1 MLLAVLGLVLV
12 GLLIGSAM
20 CAAVLHVS
28 AKRGWTDAIGA
39 EAHKQHEAVVPNTG
53 GVAIFWAVLLPIVGI
68 LLAAWAVPIESW
80 PPELRQHIPGLRSET
95 LAGALLLSAVVIMHV
110 LGLIDDRRR
119 LGPWSKM
126 GVMLL
131 AAALL
136 ATAAD
141 MRVLLVLDQWGPG
154 GYVLSVLV
162 SVVWIVLIVNAF
174 NFLDNMDGLSAGVA
188 MILAGLYLI
197 ITLAGGQWFVA
208 GLCALLCGSLLAFL
222 CFNLPPARL
231 FMGDGGSLVIGL
243 LMAIVSIRTTYYQPE
258 AVDHHR
264 HGVLMPLI
272 MMAVPLYDFVS
283 VTVVR
288 LLRGMSPFRGDHNH
302 FSHRLVRLGLS
313 KQRAVGLIWLCTLA
327 TGMSGLVIGWLA
339 KDMALIVGIQAL
351 VILAAL
357 ALLESG
363 VRREER

>member
-28 AKRGWTDAIGA
+28 HGRGWIDAIGA
-39 EAHKQHEAVVPNTG
+39 ETHKQHDVVVPNTG
-53 GVAIFWAVLLPIVGI
+53 GVAIFWAVILPMIGI
-68 LLAAWAVPIESW
+68 MLAAWAVPPEAW
-80 PPELRQHIPGLRSET
+80 PAELAQHIPGLRSET
-95 LAGALLLSAVVIMHV
+95 LAVALLLGSVVIMHV

-119 LGPWSKM
+119 LGPGFKM
-126 GVMLL
+126 GVML
-131 AAALL
+131 ATATLL
-136 ATAAD
+136 AIAAD
-141 MRVLLVLDQWGPG
+141 MRVLSFLDNRYGWL
-154 GYVLSVLV
+154 GYLV
-162 SVVWIVLIVNAF
+162 SVVVSVLWIVTIVNAF

-197 ITLAGGQWFVA
+197 VTLAGGQWFVS
-208 GLCALLCGSLLAFL
+208 GMCALLSGSLLAFL

-231 FMGDGGSLVIGL
+231 FMGDGGSLVVGL
-243 LMAIVSIRTTYYQPE
+243 LMAVISIRTTYYNPI
-258 AVDHHR
+258 ALDHHR
-264 HGVLMPLI
+264 HGVIMPLI

-288 LLRGMSPFRGDHNH
+288 LRRGSSPFRGDQNH

-339 KDMALIVGIQAL
+339 QDIALIVGIQAL

-363 VRREER
+363 VKRP

>member
-1 MLLAVLGLVLV
+1 MLLAVLVLILVLV

-20 CAAVLHVS
+20 CAAVVHVS
-28 AKRGWTDAIGA
+28 NKRGWTDAVGA
-39 EAHKQHEAVVPNTG
+39 EAHKQHEHVVPNTG
-53 GVAIFWAVLLPIVGI
+53 GVAIFWAVILPMIGI
-68 LLAAWAVPIESW
+68 MLAAWTVEVPAW
-80 PPELRQHIPGLRSET
+80 PYELQRHMPGLRSET
-95 LAGALLLSAVVIMHV
+95 LTAALLLAAMIIMHI

-119 LGPWSKM
+119 LGPWSKL
-126 GVMLL
+126 GVMALT
-131 AAALL
+131 AALL
-136 ATAAD
+136 AAAAD
-141 MRVLLVLDQWGPG
+141 MRVLLFLDAYGAPG
-154 GYVLSVLV
+154 YLLSVAL
-162 SVVWIVLIVNAF
+162 SVVWIVLVINAF

-197 ITLAGGQWFVA
+197 VTLAGGQWFVA
-208 GLCALLCGSLLAFL
+208 GLCALLCGALLAFL

-231 FMGDGGSLVIGL
+231 FMGDGGSLVVGL
-243 LMAIVSIRTTYYQPE
+243 LMAIISVRTTYYNP
-258 AVDHHR
+258 AAIDHHR

-288 LLRGMSPFRGDHNH
+288 LRRGSSPFRGDQNH

-327 TGMSGLVIGWLA
+327 TGMSGLVIGWLEQ
-339 KDMALIVGIQAL
+339 DMALIVGIQAL

-363 VRREER
+363 VRRP